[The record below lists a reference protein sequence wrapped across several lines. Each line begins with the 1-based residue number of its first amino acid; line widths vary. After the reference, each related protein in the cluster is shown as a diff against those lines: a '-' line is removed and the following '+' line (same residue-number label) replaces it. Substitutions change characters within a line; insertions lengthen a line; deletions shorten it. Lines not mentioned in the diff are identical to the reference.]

1 MKKLLLAAATLVVA
15 PVSAQTVAPAAQTAP
30 APLPASAAP
39 SPAAPATSAPVPTTT
54 PKPVTSAGEVAAIVA
69 REFPAYDKDAN
80 GGLSAKEFDD
90 WMVKLKAIADPT
102 TRADAPSTRTWL
114 GAAFAQADLDKSRT
128 VTLAELTGF
137 LSPGRS

>member
-1 MKKLLLAAATLVVA
+1 
-15 PVSAQTVAPAAQTAP
+15 
-30 APLPASAAP
+30 
-39 SPAAPATSAPVPTTT
+39 
-54 PKPVTSAGEVAAIVA
+54 VAAIVA

-114 GAAFAQADLDKSRT
+114 GAAFAQADLDKSRS
-128 VTLAELTGF
+128 VTLQELTGF
-137 LSPGRS
+137 LSPARS

>member
-1 MKKLLLAAATLVVA
+1 MKRMIFTALAVAIAT
-15 PVSAQTVAPAAQTAP
+15 PVLAQTTPPAGQGAP
-30 APLPASAAP
+30 APLPTSPATAASA
-39 SPAAPATSAPVPTTT
+39 PTTGVQ
-54 PKPVTSAGEVAAIVA
+54 PATSAGEVAAIVA

-114 GAAFAQADLDKSRT
+114 GAAFAQADLDKSRS

-137 LSPGRS
+137 LSPERS

>member
-1 MKKLLLAAATLVVA
+1 MKLLLAAATLLAA
-15 PVSAQTVAPAAQTAP
+15 PVSAQTVPSAGQT
-30 APLPASAAP
+30 APLPA
-39 SPAAPATSAPVPTTT
+39 APVATTT
-54 PKPVTSAGEVAAIVA
+54 PRPATSAGEVAAIVA

-102 TRADAPSTRTWL
+102 VKADAPSTRTWL